1 LGTEFELMQT
11 AVKPYPS
18 CRYGH
23 AGIDAAL
30 TLRAEHAID
39 PATIER
45 VMLGLPE
52 AGMRLIG
59 APAAQKADPQNV
71 VDGQFSG
78 PFVIAA
84 ALATGKMDWDSYAL
98 LRDTR
103 IRTLLPRIACEWDS
117 EIQAEFP
124 ANMSGKLT
132 VVADGKTL
140 QAVVIVPKGEP
151 GNFLTQDELA
161 RKFMALTAT
170 VLGKERA
177 GCLADAV
184 LAIDT
189 APGVS
194 PLLRMASP
202 VMGARLAGD

>member
-1 LGTEFELMQT
+1 MQT

-30 TLRAEHAID
+30 MLRAEHAID

-45 VMLGLPE
+45 VTLGLPE

-59 APAAQKADPQNV
+59 APAVQKADPQNV

-84 ALATGKMDWDSYAL
+84 ALATGRVDWDSYAL
-98 LRDTR
+98 LNDPR
-103 IRTLLPRIACEWDS
+103 IRALLPRITCEWDADM
-117 EIQAEFP
+117 QAAP

-132 VVADGKTL
+132 VTAAGQTR
-140 QAVVIVPKGEP
+140 QRVVIVPKGEP
-151 GNFLTQDELA
+151 GNFPSGEEL
-161 RKFMALTAT
+161 RQKFMALTAA
-170 VLGKERA
+170 VLGEDRA
-177 GCLADAV
+177 GDLANAV
-184 LAIDT
+184 LAIDD
-189 APGVS
+189 APGVGR
-194 PLLRMASP
+194 LLSMSAP
-202 VMGARLAGD
+202 MTGAQLAGD